1 MQYFTIQA
9 ASHREALEKMKLQYG
24 DNARILTHRNV
35 RLGGF
40 FGLFSREGV
49 EVTGYLSRE
58 PLRRKNL
65 QMEEEKSKIL
75 ENVKKD
81 QTLQKLLEE
90 IQSLKKDL
98 NLKKHPDN
106 ENHPAIREMESLLK
120 TNEFSDEFIKDA
132 VTWMGSKFSLDELGN
147 RDDLHN
153 AMLEWIGNKILI
165 GSPIMFNEN
174 QDAKVVT
181 IIGPT
186 GVGKTTTIAKL
197 AAIYGIGNSGINP
210 RKVRIVTIDYYRIG
224 AEQQIKKYGEIMKI
238 PVSSAETR
246 EDLKKI
252 LALYRDTDLILID
265 TIGKSPKDYEKLG
278 EMKNLLDVCSRRSET
293 FLALS
298 ATTKA
303 SDAEDIMRH
312 FEPFNYKSVILT
324 KLDETSRIGNII
336 SVLAKKRRSITY
348 ISDGQSVP
356 QDLEDAS
363 VIRFLMNLDGFR
375 VNREYLETRYGKR
388 ELSLKGIWS

>member
-1 MQYFTIQA
+1 MKMQKGAENQYHPSISEMETLLKANDFTEDFI
-9 ASHREALEKMKLQYG
+9 RESVNWMENSFSLE
-24 DNARILTHRNV
+24 
-35 RLGGF
+35 
-40 FGLFSREGV
+40 E
-49 EVTGYLSRE
+49 LSNKE
-58 PLRRKNL
+58 NL
-65 QMEEEKSKIL
+65 Q
-75 ENVKKD
+75 
-81 QTLQKLLEE
+81 
-90 IQSLKKDL
+90 
-98 NLKKHPDN
+98 
-106 ENHPAIREMESLLK
+106 
-120 TNEFSDEFIKDA
+120 
-132 VTWMGSKFSLDELGN
+132 
-147 RDDLHN
+147 N
-153 AMLEWIGNKILI
+153 ALLEWIGNKISI
-165 GSPIMFNEN
+165 GSPLVFKNDGN
-174 QDAKVVT
+174 AKIVT

-197 AAIYGIGNSGINP
+197 AAIYGIGNSGIKPKN
-210 RKVRIVTIDYYRIG
+210 VRIVTIDYYRIG

-278 EMKNLLDVCSRRSET
+278 EMKNLLDLCGKQSET

-324 KLDETSRIGNII
+324 KLDETTRIGNII
-336 SVLAKKRRSITY
+336 SVLAGKRKSVTY

-356 QDLEDAS
+356 QDLEEAS
-363 VIRFLMNLDGFR
+363 VVRFLMNLDGFK
-375 VNREYLETRYGKR
+375 VNREVLEEKFGKR
-388 ELSLKGIWS
+388 EVSLKGIWS

>member
-40 FGLFSREGV
+40 LGLFSREGV

-98 NLKKHPDN
+98 NIKKHAAN
-106 ENHPAIREMESLLK
+106 EDHPAIREMESLLK
-120 TNEFSDEFIKDA
+120 MNEFSDEFIKDA
-132 VTWMGSKFSLDELGN
+132 VTWMESNFSLDELGN
-147 RDDLHN
+147 RDDLHS
-153 AMLEWIGNKILI
+153 AMLEWIGNKISI
-165 GSPIMFNEN
+165 GSPIIFNEN
-174 QDAKVVT
+174 QDAKVIT